1 MSSRTLPTTSRQ
13 QPPAAV
19 AAMSRRRFWANL
31 VVQVSGLLAMLVVAA
46 SPALVQAQPGVSIE
60 LVALELTEGSDS
72 KDYGVWLNSAP
83 TGMVSVTVA
92 VSDEDAG
99 LELDKTVLMFGQTG
113 WNIAQRVTVTAMRDG
128 LYIEERRVTLKH
140 IVQGANYAD
149 VLADDVVVI
158 ILNNDDDEPKPT
170 EIRLS
175 LDREPVIEGELA
187 ILFEVTATL
196 VGGIALNQATEVTV
210 TIEEDLLAARSLLS
224 MLGVSDDS
232 EAAEFGGD
240 FTRVPKTDSTITIP
254 AGKVGGSVVVS
265 NLSVVED
272 IVPEGSELLFVTGTA
287 EGFTVSPTTLQIDD
301 NDPTSVRINSE
312 DMVGE
317 AIRGDVLE
325 GGIFTYTVGL
335 RYYPHTNATV
345 TVMVEVTGGEDFVE
359 NLSELETTLLTFHND
374 IRTFSR
380 IRSPTPQIVEVKT
393 KDNSDYGDSP
403 KEVTLAH
410 RVVRTDDHA
419 YRGLQADTVV
429 LTITDNDRAGI
440 RISPARF
447 FDVSEGDSAGIT
459 YYVQL
464 LSRPPAGVE
473 VEVMMSVSEGDADL
487 IELDPSTLSLNFTAA
502 NWDTPLSVT
511 VTPRDNDDS
520 APDQR
525 VTITH
530 TVSSNDS
537 EYLAQAR
544 EQPQAEIEVGLL
556 IREDDGIPTEIILT
570 LNLSSG
576 SEGSIFRQ
584 LEITASW
591 KDDAV
596 PGTETHVD
604 LRLNHEDDINSL
616 GLGADEVAGGKEYSL
631 SREQM
636 EQWNLLIID
645 AGASEGVEGPFRLEI
660 NDDDIDENDEYIVLG
675 GTTNIRGVTV
685 SPTLFLIL
693 DDDDS
698 GVRFT
703 LFGSTAGKDAG
714 AALGEGAEFQYFVE
728 LESEPTDRVT
738 VTVSVAGDEGYDQE
752 ITIRANAEENRPLD
766 SGEDL
771 TKGGVLIFTSENWNQ
786 TQTVTAVAENNDY
799 YRGYLEVIL
808 THTAEGGDGAYDDLP
823 ATVITLGITE
833 NDEPPTGIELSLH
846 PTEVGEGSGT
856 VFVTVEAVLV
866 GGTLGA
872 ETTVLL
878 RTNHRDDIV
887 GVPTLALQGQGGF
900 DYMDGGEIALVIPR
914 SRVHMGVEFP
924 LTVLQDRIDEDDE
937 TIVFGGTVTGYFP
950 ELDITLDIMT
960 AGLKITD
967 DDEPGLVF
975 LPPTGRLSVPEG
987 DTSAVGKTYSV
998 ALTSQPAGPVTV
1010 NLSVVAGREA
1020 IEPIPE
1026 GLIFLEDEWNV
1037 PRDVLITPTPN
1048 IHTNDDVL
1056 VQIQHVAIGDGYTV
1070 SEDYILTI
1078 KDDDDAPTQ
1087 VMVEVAFGR
1096 KVTED
1101 GGPQEVTLWIE
1112 LDGSPYG
1119 VATTVDLFI
1128 GDGTAEAGTDFRSA
1142 HITFGMISGGGNS
1155 QLVGDRVT
1163 LDIPAGEQVIV
1174 VTLEL
1179 EPLPDDIDE
1188 GNETIVFV
1196 GEVDGLTGGQAT
1208 IEILDDEDDV
1218 AGIVLSTSSL
1228 QVAEGGDA
1236 VTYTVRLA
1244 SRPLGDV
1251 VVHINVDL
1259 GPSLEII
1266 SRIPSSLTFTQ
1277 EDWNEPKTVEVSAVM
1292 DDTRNDIRQLT
1303 ITLFAESTEDNNDGY
1318 FDRPFRELSLELIER
1333 SVLISKPSATVAEGG
1348 IAEYGVRLTSEP
1360 TLPVKVKVSIR
1371 DEHRDEIDFLQLVV
1385 DDVEQRR
1392 DRKLTL
1398 TFDDRN
1404 WKAYQTVTIQ
1414 TVDNN
1419 YSGTNPPVVIKHT
1432 VSSAGDYADVTAE
1445 NFTLTITDNEVAA
1458 TSVLLSLNPPA
1469 VDEDDGGGI
1478 AMVTLTAELDGPARN
1493 EDTVVSLTINDPG
1506 EELPTGIS
1514 MEDIAEINV
1523 DFTLSDPKSPIF
1535 ELTIPARMKDTETVL
1550 VLNLVNDNVDEGD
1563 SETIVISGEVISGD
1577 AGLLEVQ
1584 SAILNINDDDDRGV
1598 MVSPIRLTV
1607 AEDAD
1612 PVTYTVKL
1620 TSEPAGNDPVMVE
1633 LSVAYTGVAEDIT
1646 QDEVLF
1652 NGESGPLTLVFGGDS
1667 GNPWNEGQDVG
1678 VTLTANETIDG
1689 ARDATIEHSVSGAD
1703 YNGVTVEDVPMAL
1716 TDYGVLVS
1724 EVVLAVDEGGRSTY
1738 TLSLT
1743 SAPTDDVTVE
1753 IVIPAPYDG
1762 VLSAEP
1768 TTYTFDA
1775 VTWSDGV
1782 DVTVTLAGDD
1792 LFNEKRVLTIEHR
1805 VTASED
1811 PNYEELEVAGVEV
1824 TLTDDEEQPGLLLE
1838 LSRDSSEEGSGD
1850 DNTIVDVVATVSLEG
1865 ALRSEVTRGTL
1876 RFGGAP
1882 DDTANGGEDY
1892 VYQAGIL
1899 FDIPAEEES
1908 VEFSF
1913 ELGLIGDQIDEDDE
1927 FFTIT
1932 ASDDLS
1938 NVASARFTID
1948 DDDEAGVAVTLM
1960 DQSVREG
1967 DEIGYT
1973 VVLESQP
1980 IADVMVVVTVEEV
1993 PDSEAEPGD
2002 VTVAVQ
2008 APLTLTFNSG
2018 DWSRPR
2024 DMLLTVKS
2032 DLAVFGELEIRHTL
2046 ISAGD
2051 PTYAALPPVSAVL
2064 ELTDVDV
2071 DLSALE
2077 VMTAAGDT
2085 PDLLDAGGVKI
2096 EFSADVTDYFATVPF
2111 PDRNASITA
2120 TPSVIEERP
2129 DEQEKGRV
2137 RIFRKNGDGTL
2148 EALEGGADVAGTATE
2163 VNLPEDE
2170 NTFDF
2175 LIEVSARP
2183 LPSAAGEEIARQT
2196 YTLTLRRALPAS
2208 AELQV
2213 YLADGA
2219 GRETPITAL
2228 DFGPDEDE
2236 MSLILILRDDGN
2248 IRYSIREVDIRGLVD
2263 GFAVPVVGAENPVD
2277 FETTVTLSRAEEVD
2291 DDGPYSL
2298 IFTATPERPMAD
2310 VNPLS
2315 VTIEG
2320 TLKANTATRTEIQ
2333 ATYLGEHQDE
2343 KKPILPDDAEIRVSD
2358 NGTVTIELRVVHSG
2372 GGDRPFNQSGFSIA
2386 TGQADVAAVLM
2397 EDGAGYTIEIAPR
2410 TDLLSLTV
2418 EAVSSLGP
2426 RIEDPVDLNFTV
2438 SFESPQAVIRA
2449 VANPD
2454 PLLAFSDPF
2463 FAFVGEDNELP
2474 LEVVLVGDIPLDDS
2488 DRILG
2493 GLALT
2498 VSLAVGE
2505 GDTPKTVAIVRG
2517 DTALPDLPGRDLEF
2531 AINAPRNSVTVKVV
2545 VDGAE
2550 SEYVEVDN
2558 LVFTAHFLSLRHDED
2573 IDFRQDP
2580 DPRIS
2585 KLSLSG
2591 EDRSDDSWSFRVVNK
2606 AELADD
2612 QYEVIEVILAEAE
2625 KMISTIITKTVPS
2638 DGSTITYTVR
2648 TDTVQIVDEVEN
2660 EPTIGETSPLDEA
2673 DALSMYEE
2681 FAAFA
2686 ADAER
2691 TTITILVDTIEEIY
2705 RPFVSGMDAEA
2716 RLLRV
2721 TRLHPD
2727 AEDSR
2732 IVLKFEYFLDGRSAG
2747 VFTRAIDLINGVASN
2762 LKVEVTPSV
2771 LVVAKGGAP
2780 GQVQLV
2786 ISNLDLEDDPS
2797 APEASIDFR
2806 VDPDLVVEPQGE
2818 GTIDRINSRF
2828 EQTLSVTAAAA
2839 ADREKYT
2846 VVVEVL
2852 LPGKRLVRTEFTV
2865 DINDAPQY
2873 VGDKE
2878 LTVYES
2884 GDNKEAEYRLQ
2895 IDDSDGGSQFL
2906 SADELYLQV
2915 IGFGD
2920 PSKVMEVGDDYNN
2933 GYFKLAFSEIVAVG
2947 QEGSANG
2954 KPNSLTWTLTLTGV
2968 LATPF
2973 NSVVQLR
2980 LFGVTDGFDG
2990 FEQYLTVQVKNRPPQ
3005 FELAETEGIA
3015 VFLEQEPVSIA
3026 VVDISGDVTDIVVL
3040 EAPDDLVVRPDREN
3054 ELITLRRLNID
3065 PANDA
3070 VAGDPGQVKL
3080 AALDAEGGR
3089 AEVTIQVNKRPPL
3102 LPQIAPQEPLL
3113 IPVGEMRTRPLSLEK
3128 PTSIDVVTWTV
3139 AVVNNPDNPRS
3150 FLIGDPEIVVD
3161 EDGSVE
3167 VSLTISGSAPFG
3179 QEFNLRLTAEG
3190 GGYEWDA
3197 LLPVALV
3204 AAEPKPRLKLSATVS
3219 DKMEFVSS
3227 FAFTESLLIGVALEG
3242 KVSSSEDLA
3251 GATTTSFE
3259 IRIVKLN
3266 PDGSGESEG
3275 DPLILTAEATV
3286 TPNDDGLD
3294 IDQVPVSVE
3303 EIAKLGIDAAGQVV
3317 EVSIE
3322 HLLDGE
3328 VSDTIIVG
3336 DSLRLRVSEGPGRVD
3351 ADNDGLA
3358 DSDEGDDGPHVLG
3371 PITVAVSEVTGG
3383 DSGIAASEVSL
3394 SLGDAARFLG
3404 LGECGRVTLTLSEDE
3419 DEDGI
3424 LTLYGCSSID
3434 RGSQLLST
3442 ETVAVLKLVKEMNL
3456 ELDEGESYQLIDLS
3470 ATFDSS
3476 EANADEP
3483 LVISLPFDPRTHGI
3497 YRFDRETGEWVQV
3510 IDADGPGQPGLDGPG
3525 VESAE
3530 GNPQS
3535 SFYAPDFD
3543 RDGSVDLRLLVVPMD
3558 LDFALK
3564 DASLEG
3570 RQLEISAGETE
3581 TITLVGFEGLTVK
3594 IAGAAIDRGN
3604 VTGSVSI
3611 GDGTVELRGLKRT
3624 RNRSEEVLIEA
3635 FDDDVSKED
3644 AVASI
3649 TLYVRVPNQPP
3660 KITFG
3665 PEKGKELSLL
3675 LLPSGERTTT
3685 TILDPTEDEKVL
3697 LALAP
3702 NTKMVLLVMIEDED
3716 DDISFE
3722 LKLMGDGRGVA
3733 RPPLGSYFRGLDDDS
3748 GEAIIEH
3755 ELTLSSMGIGAGRF
3769 EVSVLV
3775 TDLSDVGADSKSV
3788 ATLFGCVLNDKN
3800 QCPAAPR
3807 SGGGGGG
3814 TGLLWLLFAAP
3825 AALCR
3830 LTRLRQRLA
3839 AKARRASP

>member
-46 SPALVQAQPGVSIE
+46 SPALVQAQPGVSIDR
-60 LVALELTEGSDS
+60 VALELTEGSGS

-99 LELDKTVLMFGQTG
+99 LELDKTVLMFGQIG

-128 LYIEERRVTLKH
+128 LYIEERRVTLNH
-140 IVQGANYAD
+140 IVQGANYDD
-149 VLADDVVVI
+149 VLADNVVVT
-158 ILNNDDDEPKPT
+158 ILNNDDTEPKPT

-175 LDREPVIEGELA
+175 LDREPVIEGEVA

-265 NLSVVED
+265 NLLVVED
-272 IVPEGSELLFVTGTA
+272 IVPEGSELLVVTGTA
-287 EGFTVSPTTLQIDD
+287 AGFTVSPTTLQIDD

-317 AIRGDVLE
+317 VIREDVLE

-374 IRTFSR
+374 DDTFSR

-459 YYVQL
+459 YYVEL
-464 LSRPPAGVE
+464 LSRPPAGVR
-473 VEVMMSVSEGDADL
+473 VDVSISISEGDANL
-487 IELDPSTLSLNFTAA
+487 IGELDPLSLNFTAD
-502 NWDTPLSVT
+502 NWDTPLPVT
-511 VTPRDNDDS
+511 VIPRDDDDS

-530 TVSSNDS
+530 TVSSNDP
-537 EYLAQAR
+537 EYQAQAR

-570 LNLSSG
+570 LNPSSG
-576 SEGSIFRQ
+576 SEGSVSLE

-596 PGTETHVD
+596 PGTDTEVY
-604 LRLNHEDDINSL
+604 LRFNHEDDINSL
-616 GLGADEVAGGKEYSL
+616 GLGADEVAGGNEYSL
-631 SREQM
+631 SRALI

-645 AGASEGVEGPFRLEI
+645 AGASEGVEGPFQLEI
-660 NDDDIDENDEYIVLG
+660 NDDDIDENDEYIVFG
-675 GTTNIRGVTV
+675 GTTDIDGVTV

-703 LFGSTAGKDAG
+703 LFGSTAGEEAG
-714 AALGEGAEFQYFVE
+714 ANLGEGAEFQYFVE

-738 VTVSVAGDEGYDQE
+738 VMVSVVGGEGYDEE
-752 ITIRANAEENRPLD
+752 ITIRANAEEDRPLD

-786 TQTVTAVAENNDY
+786 TQTVTAVVENNDY

-823 ATVITLGITE
+823 ATVIKLGITE
-833 NDEPPTGIELSLH
+833 NDDPPTGIELSLQ
-846 PTEVGEGSGT
+846 PTEVGEDSGT
-856 VFVTVEAVLV
+856 VEVTVVAYLV
-866 GGTLGA
+866 GGALGA
-872 ETTVLL
+872 AMSVPL
-878 RTNHRDDIV
+878 RINDPEDTA
-887 GVPTLALQGQGGF
+887 GFQGIF
-900 DYMDGGEIALVIPR
+900 AVDEADYMFTGSEAIIIIER
-914 SRVHMGVEFP
+914 SEQEGRVVFP

-937 TIVFGGTVTGYFP
+937 TLVFGVGTITTDP
-950 ELDITLDIMT
+950 ELDIPLDIMV
-960 AGLKITD
+960 ADLKITD

-975 LPPTGRLSVPEG
+975 LPPTGSLSVPEG
-987 DTSAVGKTYSV
+987 DTSVVGKTYSV

-1020 IEPIPE
+1020 IEEIPE
-1026 GLIFLEDEWNV
+1026 GLTFSEDDWNV
-1037 PRDVLITPTPN
+1037 PQDVLITPTPN

-1056 VQIQHVAIGDGYTV
+1056 VQIQHVAIGGGYTAV

-1087 VMVEVAFGR
+1087 VMVEVIRGIE
-1096 KVTED
+1096 VTED
-1101 GGPQEVTLWIE
+1101 GGPQEVILWIA

-1128 GDGTAEAGTDFRSA
+1128 GDGTAEAGTDFS
-1142 HITFGMISGGGNS
+1142 ITSGMISGGGNS

-1163 LDIPAGEQVIV
+1163 LDIPAEEQVIV

-1179 EPLPDDIDE
+1179 APLPDDIDE

-1196 GEVDGLTGGQAT
+1196 GEVDSLIGGQAT

-1244 SRPLGDV
+1244 SQPLGDV
-1251 VVHINVDL
+1251 DVYISFER
-1259 GPSLEII
+1259 GPGLEII
-1266 SRIPSSLTFTQ
+1266 SRMPSSLTFTQ

-1303 ITLFAESTEDNNDGY
+1303 ITLFAESTENNNDGY
-1318 FDRPFRELSLELIER
+1318 FDRPSRELSLELIDP

-1360 TLPVKVKVSIR
+1360 TSPVKVKVSIR

-1385 DDVEQRR
+1385 DGEGQGQPSRG
-1392 DRKLTL
+1392 LTL
-1398 TFDDRN
+1398 TFDSDD

-1414 TVDNN
+1414 TTNN
-1419 YSGTNPPVVIKHT
+1419 RYSGTNPPVVIKHT

-1445 NFTLTITDNEVAA
+1445 DFTLTITDDEAGDAA
-1458 TSVLLSLNPPA
+1458 TSVLLSLNPTA
-1469 VDEDDGGGI
+1469 VDESDGDGV
-1478 AMVTLTAELDGPARN
+1478 ATVTLTARLDGPARN
-1493 EDTVVSLTINDPG
+1493 EDTVVSLIINDP
-1506 EELPTGIS
+1506 EEGLPTGIS
-1514 MEDIAEINV
+1514 MEDIAEIGV
-1523 DFTLSDPKSPIF
+1523 DFTLSDLKSPRF

-1550 VLNLVNDNVDEGD
+1550 VLNPVNDNVDEGD
-1563 SETIVISGEVISGD
+1563 SETIVISGD

-1607 AEDAD
+1607 AEGAD
-1612 PVTYTVKL
+1612 PVTYTVEL

-1633 LSVAYTGVAEDIT
+1633 LSVAYTGVAEGIT

-1652 NGESGPLTLVFGGDS
+1652 NGESGPLTLLFGGDS

-1689 ARDATIEHSVSGAD
+1689 ARNATLLRSVSGAD
-1703 YNGVTVEDVPMAL
+1703 YTGEPVEEVPMTL
-1716 TDYGVLVS
+1716 TDYGVVLVS
-1724 EVVLAVDEGGRSTY
+1724 DVPFSVKEGGRSTY
-1738 TLSLT
+1738 TLRLT
-1743 SAPTDDVTVE
+1743 SAPMGDVTVG
-1753 IVIPAPYDG
+1753 IIIPTDYGD
-1762 VLSAEP
+1762 VLRVDQEE
-1768 TTYTFDA
+1768 TRVLNGDN
-1775 VTWSDGV
+1775 WSQGV
-1782 DVTVTLAGDD
+1782 DVTVTLEEDD
-1792 LFNEKRVLTIEHR
+1792 FFNEKRVLTIEHR

-1824 TLTDDEEQPGLLLE
+1824 TLIDDEEQPRLLLE
-1838 LSRDSSEEGSGD
+1838 LSRESFKEGSGD
-1850 DNTIVDVVATVSLEG
+1850 DNTIVAVTAIVSLDG
-1865 ALRSEVTRGTL
+1865 DLRSEVTMGTL
-1876 RFGGAP
+1876 SFGGAL
-1882 DDTANGGEDY
+1882 DDTAKVREDY
-1892 VYQAGIL
+1892 KGQGGIL
-1899 FDIPAEEES
+1899 FTILAGEES
-1908 VEFSF
+1908 VEVSF
-1913 ELGLIGDQIDEDDE
+1913 ELELIGDQVDEGDE
-1927 FFTIT
+1927 SLTIT
-1932 ASDDLS
+1932 AFDNLLGS
-1938 NVASARFTID
+1938 ASARFTIE
-1948 DDDEAGVAVTLM
+1948 DDDEAGVGVTLM

-1980 IADVMVVVTVEEV
+1980 IEDVRVDVAVERVSE
-1993 PDSEAEPGD
+1993 DSEARPSD
-2002 VTVAVQ
+2002 VTVAVEG
-2008 APLTLTFNSG
+2008 PLTLTFSSS
-2018 DWSRPR
+2018 DWFRPR
-2024 DMLLTVKS
+2024 DILLTVKP
-2032 DLAVFGELEIRHTL
+2032 DLDAFGELEIRHTL

-2071 DLSALE
+2071 DLGALE
-2077 VMTAAGDT
+2077 VMTAAGET
-2085 PDLLDAGGVKI
+2085 TDLLNADGVEI
-2096 EFSADVTDYFATVPF
+2096 AFSADVGEYFATVPF
-2111 PDRNASITA
+2111 PDRMASITA
-2120 TPSVIEERP
+2120 TPSVIEDRP

-2137 RIFRKNGDGTL
+2137 RIFRKNNDGTL
-2148 EALEGGADVAGTATE
+2148 EALEGGADVASTATE
-2163 VNLPEDE
+2163 VNLPEGD
-2170 NTFDF
+2170 TFAF

-2183 LPSAAGEEIARQT
+2183 LPLADDEEIARQT

-2213 YLADGA
+2213 YLDSDTN
-2219 GRETPITAL
+2219 RETLITTL

-2248 IRYSIREVDIRGLVD
+2248 IRYSISGINISGLVD
-2263 GFAVPVVGAENPVD
+2263 GFAVPVVGAEDPAD
-2277 FETTVTLSRAEEVD
+2277 FETPVTLSRADDVD
-2291 DDGPYSL
+2291 EDVPYSL
-2298 IFTATPERPMAD
+2298 SFTATPERPLAD
-2310 VNPLS
+2310 ANPLS
-2315 VTIEG
+2315 ATIEG
-2320 TLKANTATRTEIQ
+2320 TLKASTDTRTEIQ

-2343 KKPILPDDAEIRVSD
+2343 KEPISPDAEIRVSD
-2358 NGTVTIELRVVHSG
+2358 NGTVTIELRVVRSG
-2372 GGDRPFNQSGFSIA
+2372 GGDRPFNQSDFSIA
-2386 TGQADVAAVLM
+2386 TDPVDVATAVLM
-2397 EDGAGYTIEIAPR
+2397 EGCDCYTLEIAPR
-2410 TDLLSLTV
+2410 DEPFALTV
-2418 EAVSSLGP
+2418 EAVGSLGDK
-2426 RIEDPVDLNFTV
+2426 IGDPLALAFTV
-2438 SFESPQAVIRA
+2438 SFESPQAVIRP

-2454 PLLAFSDPF
+2454 PLLAFRRPF

-2474 LEVVLVGDIPLDDS
+2474 LEVVLVGDIPLADS
-2488 DRILG
+2488 DSERDRILG
-2493 GLALT
+2493 GLAL
-2498 VSLAVGE
+2498 AVNLDGE
-2505 GDTPKTVAIVRG
+2505 GALNTVTIAAEG
-2517 DTALPDLPGRDLEF
+2517 GRDLTFGISESK
-2531 AINAPRNSVTVKVV
+2531 NSVTVAVASGRENPLV
-2545 VDGAE
+2545 N
-2550 SEYVEVDN
+2550 VEP
-2558 LVFTAHFLSLRHDED
+2558 LVFTAHFLSLEHDEE

-2580 DPRIS
+2580 DLDFRIS
-2585 KLSLSG
+2585 ELSLRG
-2591 EDRSDDSWSFRVVNK
+2591 EDESDDSWSFEVVNE

-2612 QYEVIEVILAEAE
+2612 QYEVIEVIRSKSE
-2625 KMISTIITKTVPS
+2625 KMISVVITKAV
-2638 DGSTITYTVR
+2638 STTTGVETTYTVG
-2648 TDTVQIVDEVEN
+2648 TQTVQIVDGDETVEL
-2660 EPTIGETSPLDEA
+2660 GEATDLDEA
-2673 DALSMYEE
+2673 EALSTYGKYLEFAE
-2681 FAAFA
+2681 FAA
-2686 ADAER
+2686 DPNQ
-2691 TTITILVDTIEEIY
+2691 TTFTILIVTIEEITY
-2705 RPFVSGMDAEA
+2705 SPSDSEMNVPA
-2716 RLLRV
+2716 RLLLV
-2721 TRLHPD
+2721 TRLHPN

-2797 APEASIDFR
+2797 APEASIVFR

-2828 EQTLSVTAAAA
+2828 EQTLNVTAVAD
-2839 ADREKYT
+2839 ADRENYT

-2852 LPGKRLVRTEFTV
+2852 LPGKRLVTADFTV

-2873 VGDKE
+2873 EGEKK

-2884 GDNKEAEYRLQ
+2884 GDNREAEYRLQ
-2895 IDDSDGGSQFL
+2895 IVDSDGGLQFL
-2906 SADELYLQV
+2906 EADDLSLQV

-2920 PSKVMEVGDDYNN
+2920 PFKVMDVGDVGDGYDN
-2933 GYFKLAFSEIVAVG
+2933 GYFKLAFSEISRVG
-2947 QEGSANG
+2947 QEEEGSANG
-2954 KPNSLTWTLTLTGV
+2954 KPNSLTWTLTLTGR

-3005 FELAETEGIA
+3005 LELARTQGIA
-3015 VFLEQEPVSIA
+3015 VFLKQEPVSIA
-3026 VVDISGDVTDIVVL
+3026 VVDISDDVTDIVVL
-3040 EAPDDLVVRPDREN
+3040 EAPDDLVVKYDETERA
-3054 ELITLRRLNID
+3054 ITLRRLNID
-3065 PANDA
+3065 PASDA
-3070 VAGDPGQVKL
+3070 VAGDSGQVKL

-3089 AEVTIQVNKRPPL
+3089 KVVTITVARPPL

-3128 PTSIDVVTWTV
+3128 PTILDVTWRV
-3139 AVVNNPDNPRS
+3139 AVDDPDAAS
-3150 FLIGDPEIVVD
+3150 FFIIGGPEIIVD
-3161 EDGSVE
+3161 EDGNVE
-3167 VSLTISGSAPFG
+3167 VSLTISGSAPFNR
-3179 QEFNLRLTAEG
+3179 EFNLQLTAEG

-3219 DKMEFVSS
+3219 DKMGSVSS

-3259 IRIVKLN
+3259 IRIVRLN

-3275 DPLILTAEATV
+3275 EPLILTAEATV

-3303 EIAKLGIDAAGQVV
+3303 EIRNLGIDVAGQVV

-3322 HLLDGE
+3322 HRLDGE

-3351 ADNDGLA
+3351 ADNDGLP
-3358 DSDEGDDGPHVLG
+3358 DGDEGDDGPHVLG

-3434 RGSQLLST
+3434 SGSQLLST
-3442 ETVAVLKLVKEMNL
+3442 ETVAVLKLVEEMNL

-3497 YRFDRETGEWVQV
+3497 YRFDRETGEWMQV
-3510 IDADGPGQPGLDGPG
+3510 IAADGPGQPGLDGPG

-3530 GNPQS
+3530 GNAQS

-3570 RQLEISAGETE
+3570 RQLEISGEE
-3581 TITLVGFEGLTVK
+3581 SRIIDLVGLVEGLTVE
-3594 IAGAAIDRGN
+3594 ITGAALDGGN
-3604 VTGSVSI
+3604 VTGTVSVENS
-3611 GDGTVELRGLKRT
+3611 TVELIGQKRT
-3624 RNRSEEVLIEA
+3624 RNGPEELLVEA
-3635 FDDDVSKED
+3635 FDGDGN

-3649 TLYVRVPNQPP
+3649 TLYVRVPNQMP
-3660 KITFG
+3660 KITF
-3665 PEKGKELSLL
+3665 EHEEGKEFRLQ
-3675 LLPSGERTTT
+3675 LPSGEFTTT
-3685 TILDPTEDEKVL
+3685 FTLDPTEGEGV
-3697 LALAP
+3697 LALAA
-3702 NTKMVLLVMIEDED
+3702 NTETVLLVMISDAD
-3716 DDISFE
+3716 GDLSFDLE
-3722 LKLMGDGRGVA
+3722 LMDNGRGVA
-3733 RPPLGSYFRGLDDDS
+3733 KLESNFRGIGS
-3748 GEAIIEH
+3748 EGEPLIFH

-3775 TDLSDVGADSKSV
+3775 TDLSDVGDDSKSV
-3788 ATLFGCVLNDKN
+3788 ATLFGCVFNSED

-3807 SGGGGGG
+3807 SRGGGGGG

-3830 LTRLRQRLA
+3830 ATRLRQRLA
-3839 AKARRASP
+3839 ARARRATP